1 MDKPIFGSRISLK
14 FNEYPREFFLLVIST
29 LAIFLAYNITLP
41 ILPLHLLL
49 LGAGSL
55 EIGAIMGTLSFVLT
69 FTKLPSGILAQR
81 STMQRALAF
90 SATGQAITQILYS
103 VCTASNCFIFAQI
116 FHAITLAPLVS
127 VGIASSQKMAPDG
140 RRGEAMGFYLCAY
153 GIAATVG
160 PVICSLL
167 LLWMNYAQIFLI
179 SSAIPLL
186 GVLPFLFVKG
196 SVHLGIDETGSE
208 RNVIKELG
216 LLVRS
221 RNVNLVSFLRFLYA
235 TTFGFFGAF
244 FVIHAE
250 VNLLFLPSAITL
262 MLAAMGAA
270 DLIARFPL
278 GRMLDR
284 IDYRWALVGS
294 YAILGFLYYVLSE
307 IQAPFEL
314 TAILFLTGLATGVRV
329 TSEWVMLAD
338 NSPEG
343 ARSMT
348 SGYMST
354 IDNIGRGFGATL
366 GGYIVMASSISLGF
380 KLAGAIMFV
389 AALVSTQVGGSVDPA
404 VRE

>member
-1 MDKPIFGSRISLK
+1 MK
-14 FNEYPREFFLLVIST
+14 FQDYPKEFFLLVIST
-29 LAIFLAYNITLP
+29 LAIFLAYNISLP
-41 ILPLHLLL
+41 ILPLHLLV

-55 EIGAIMGTLSFVLT
+55 EIGAVMGILSFVLT
-69 FTKLPSGILAQR
+69 FTKLPAGILAQR
-81 STMQRALAF
+81 STMQKALAF
-90 SATGQAITQILYS
+90 SASGQAITQVLYS
-103 VCTASNCFIFAQI
+103 VCTTSNCFLFTQI
-116 FHAITLAPLVS
+116 FHAITIAPLVS
-127 VGIASSQKMAPDG
+127 VGIAASQKMAPDG

-153 GIAATVG
+153 GIAATIG
-160 PVICSLL
+160 PVISSLL
-167 LLWMNYAQIFLI
+167 LLSMNYAQIFLI
-179 SSAIPLL
+179 SSSIPLL

-196 SVHLGIDETGSE
+196 SVQLGIAETGSE

-221 RNVNLVSFLRFLYA
+221 RNVNFVSFLRFLYA

-244 FVIHAE
+244 FVVHAE
-250 VNLLFLPSAITL
+250 VNLLFLPSTITL

-294 YAILGFLYYVLSE
+294 YAVLGFLYYVLSE

-314 TAILFLTGLATGVRV
+314 TAVLFLTGLATGVRV
-329 TSEWVMLAD
+329 TSEWIMLAD

-354 IDNIGRGFGATL
+354 IDNIGRGFGAIV
-366 GGYIVMASSISLGF
+366 GGYIVMIFSMSLGF
-380 KLAGAIMFV
+380 KIAGAIMF
-389 AALVSTQVGGSVDPA
+389 AATLISTQVRGSVDLA
-404 VRE
+404 ASE